1 MYDLELDKVVREI
14 KHASCK
20 AVMIQLPD
28 GLKPK
33 ARDIIDRIEDETG
46 ALCFVWFASCYG
58 NCDIPLGLDQM
69 GIDMFIHWGHNRFHK
84 MEW

>member
-1 MYDLELDKVVREI
+1 MFNLELDRVIAEVAKDE
-14 KHASCK
+14 CK
-20 AVMIQLPD
+20 AVMLQLPD
-28 GLKPK
+28 GLKPRAK
-33 ARDIIDRIEDETG
+33 EIADSIEEKTG
-46 ALCFVWFASCYG
+46 ALCFIWFASCYG